1 MNRREMR
8 KRIAGVIASH
18 IVGFKETI
26 PDKTLNQR
34 LEEEFE
40 FICKF
45 KNPTRAQINRWET
58 AKHEVRMILW
68 NHAGL

>member
-1 MNRREMR
+1 MR

-18 IVGFKETI
+18 VVGFKETI
-26 PDKTLNQR
+26 PNKTLNQR

-45 KNPTRAQINRWET
+45 KKPSFFSGSKNRQEEGAAESPLLPHT
-58 AKHEVRMILW
+58 NI
-68 NHAGL
+68 